1 MPDFTK
7 LAAFLD
13 SFSKEDPS
21 YDAACYIK
29 SKIAEDLQDTSTVN
43 NGDADD
49 LTDNDVTMATPE
61 QQTSE
66 NLEGELM
73 SGVFAELDALNQ
85 IKEEKEEVKLPDT
98 QNTQENKSL
107 EAATLEAFG
116 DNTENRKE
124 ASLFELLQK
133 RLRKQ

>member
-73 SGVFAELDALNQ
+73 SGAFAELDALNQ